1 LETLQHRLQKFN
13 PGIVWLDSGNRVMA
27 MNGVA
32 AEVLAVEYD
41 EVIGEPLL
49 QLHPEKS
56 RDKVEWL
63 LEKSQCPL
71 ESPPPMTMMINIPDR
86 LLLIKVSKMIGAG
99 GMVGTCMVFFD
110 LTDITTI
117 PVESGTGRGDELRR
131 LFKLPVYCD
140 KQVILLDLEDIAFLK
155 ADGHYTTVLSRQ
167 REYLC
172 NLSLADLE
180 GRLDKDCFIRVH
192 RSYLLNINFA
202 KAFKKVDEQYLI
214 VLNDNDETEIPIS
227 RGNAQ
232 EVKEILGL
240 K

>member
-1 LETLQHRLQKFN
+1 
-13 PGIVWLDSGNRVMA
+13 M
-27 MNGVA
+27 
-32 AEVLAVEYD
+32 
-41 EVIGEPLL
+41 
-49 QLHPEKS
+49 
-56 RDKVEWL
+56 
-63 LEKSQCPL
+63 
-71 ESPPPMTMMINIPDR
+71 
-86 LLLIKVSKMIGAG
+86 
-99 GMVGTCMVFFD
+99 
-110 LTDITTI
+110 
-117 PVESGTGRGDELRR
+117 
-131 LFKLPVYCD
+131 PVYCD